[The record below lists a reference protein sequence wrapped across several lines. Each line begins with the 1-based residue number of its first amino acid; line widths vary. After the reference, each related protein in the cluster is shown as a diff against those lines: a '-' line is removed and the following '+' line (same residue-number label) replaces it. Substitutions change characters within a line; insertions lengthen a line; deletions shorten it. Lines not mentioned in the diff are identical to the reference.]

1 MQVHKLQLHAKD
13 LMGTLAENGKIVG
26 LVAGGA
32 IVSQKFLDL
41 KEIVGKFSPVETGST
56 MEKVLDHQGAIKV
69 VGSMAVLHF
78 TRNTSIGKNN
88 MFKWLMVGV
97 MLQGALEE
105 VNQLTGDA
113 AGQIGAESAI
123 DKEMKEA
130 AEHIKNNMSGGEQQA
145 IGNPTQE
152 YPTGVAGNEQNPTQQ
167 YPVSVAGGA
176 LEDGTGVAGG
186 FDESSF
192 MNIGGDDEHDFI

>member
-1 MQVHKLQLHAKD
+1 MFQVHKLQLHAKD

-32 IVSQKFLDL
+32 IISQKFLDL
-41 KEIVGKFSPVETGST
+41 KEIIGKFSPIETGST

-69 VGSMAVLHF
+69 VGSMAALHF

-113 AGQIGAESAI
+113 AGQIGDGKSGI
-123 DKEMKEA
+123 DKEMEEA
-130 AEHIKNNMSGGEQQA
+130 AAHIKKICQETER
-145 IGNPTQE
+145 TQSE
-152 YPTGVAGNEQNPTQQ
+152 ILHRNTRQV
-167 YPVSVAGGA
+167 
-176 LEDGTGVAGG
+176 
-186 FDESSF
+186 
-192 MNIGGDDEHDFI
+192 